1 MLFKIQEM
9 VDTVEFDRAACPC
22 NILKKSWIAWIEEAN
37 RLMYNISDLFENVSL
52 ELGLG
57 EGDKLKGK
65 GLMKKLMLSIPHKI
79 SGFVRESANLIKE
92 MKTEISFVDFT
103 KHQVRKRYYT
113 FSSSINQSL
122 IIGRADQIREVVEIL
137 SNVDLPFCIT
147 GMRGIGKSVFSTEDM
162 ERHRQ
167 KCFYQN
173 MNF

>member
-1 MLFKIQEM
+1 M
-9 VDTVEFDRAACPC
+9 VDTVKFDRATCPC

-37 RLMYNISDLFENVSL
+37 WLMYNISDLFENVSL
-52 ELGLG
+52 DLGLG
-57 EGDKLKGK
+57 EGDKLRRK

-103 KHQVRKRYYT
+103 KHQVRKQYYT
-113 FSSSINQSL
+113 FSSSINQS
-122 IIGRADQIREVVEIL
+122 QIL
-137 SNVDLPFCIT
+137 SHVDLPFCIT